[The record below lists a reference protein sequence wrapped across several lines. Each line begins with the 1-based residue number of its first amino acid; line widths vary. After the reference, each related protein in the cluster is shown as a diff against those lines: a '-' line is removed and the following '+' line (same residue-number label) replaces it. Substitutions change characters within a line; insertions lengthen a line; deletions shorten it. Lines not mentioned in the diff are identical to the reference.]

1 MDKEHMEHIY
11 SGMLLNHYKE
21 RNYAIY
27 SNINGPR
34 DYLINWSKSDREVH
48 ISYDI
53 TYVWN
58 LKTDT
63 NEFIYK

>member
-11 SGMLLNHYKE
+11 SGLLLNHYKE
-21 RNYAIY
+21 WNAIY

-34 DYLINWSKSDREVH
+34 DYLINGSKSDREVH